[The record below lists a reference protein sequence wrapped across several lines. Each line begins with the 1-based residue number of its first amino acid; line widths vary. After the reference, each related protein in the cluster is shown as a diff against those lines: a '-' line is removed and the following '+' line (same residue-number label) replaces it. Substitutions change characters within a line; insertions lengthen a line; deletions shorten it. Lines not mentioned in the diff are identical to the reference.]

1 MSSTGI
7 ERGSGDEEQ
16 PLLRQRRPPFH
27 ALNLQHWYSSPIDTE
42 RWAVQSTREKVKRF
56 LSSKA
61 GHYSVLTLVSLDVL
75 GMIADFVLRLF
86 QCEQGKSGY
95 DWDLA
100 LNILGA
106 LGLGFSCLFMLELI
120 ASIWAF
126 GFRYILFT
134 ARPDKTLTT
143 WRIFVTQIHANKARY
158 FTSWFH
164 CFDAFIVVAGFI
176 TDVVLHGVIEEVA
189 SFIVVLRLWRVVKII
204 EELGVGEQERA
215 EESERRID
223 ELGSEVDL
231 LRKELAGLKQQLD
244 KAGVR
249 VGDDD
254 DP

>member
-1 MSSTGI
+1 MSSTSI
-7 ERGSGDEEQ
+7 ECGGSDEEQ
-16 PLLRQRRPPFH
+16 PLLRHRRPPFH

-42 RWAVQSTREKVKRF
+42 RWAVQSTREKAKRF
-56 LSSKA
+56 LSSKV

-86 QCEQGKSGY
+86 QCEQGKSSY

-100 LNILGA
+100 LDILGA
-106 LGLGFSCLFMLELI
+106 LGLGFSCLFMVELI

-126 GFRYILFT
+126 GYG
-134 ARPDKTLTT
+134 
-143 WRIFVTQIHANKARY
+143 Y

-215 EESERRID
+215 EESQRRID

-244 KAGVR
+244 KTGAHVA
-249 VGDDD
+249 DDNTTTNFR
-254 DP
+254 

>member
-1 MSSTGI
+1 M
-7 ERGSGDEEQ
+7 
-16 PLLRQRRPPFH
+16 
-27 ALNLQHWYSSPIDTE
+27 
-42 RWAVQSTREKVKRF
+42 QSTREKVKRF

-86 QCEQGKSGY
+86 QCEQGKSSY

-100 LNILGA
+100 LDILGA
-106 LGLGFSCLFMLELI
+106 LGLGFSCLFMVELI

-126 GFRYILFT
+126 GYG
-134 ARPDKTLTT
+134 
-143 WRIFVTQIHANKARY
+143 Y

-164 CFDAFIVVAGFI
+164 CFDAFIVVAGFV
-176 TDVVLHGVIEEVA
+176 TDVVLHGIIEEVA

-215 EESERRID
+215 EESQRRID
-223 ELGSEVDL
+223 ELGGEVDL

-244 KAGVR
+244 KSGVH
-249 VGDDD
+249 VADDGMA
-254 DP
+254 PSSR

>member
-1 MSSTGI
+1 MASTGI
-7 ERGSGDEEQ
+7 EGGGGDEEQ
-16 PLLRQRRPPFH
+16 PLLRHRRPPFH

-42 RWAVQSTREKVKRF
+42 RWAMQSTREKVKRF

-86 QCEQGKSGY
+86 QCEQGKSSY

-100 LNILGA
+100 LDILGA
-106 LGLGFSCLFMLELI
+106 LGLGFSCLFMVELI

-126 GFRYILFT
+126 GYG
-134 ARPDKTLTT
+134 
-143 WRIFVTQIHANKARY
+143 Y

-164 CFDAFIVVAGFI
+164 CFDAFIVVAGFV

-215 EESERRID
+215 EESQRRID
-223 ELGSEVDL
+223 ELGGEVDL

-244 KAGVR
+244 KSGVH
-249 VGDDD
+249 VADDGMA
-254 DP
+254 PSSR

>member
-1 MSSTGI
+1 MASTGI
-7 ERGSGDEEQ
+7 ERGGGDEEQ
-16 PLLRQRRPPFH
+16 PLLRHRRPPFH

-42 RWAVQSTREKVKRF
+42 RWAMQSTREKVKRF

-86 QCEQGKSGY
+86 QCEQGKSSY

-100 LNILGA
+100 LDILGA
-106 LGLGFSCLFMLELI
+106 LGLGFSCLFMVELI

-126 GFRYILFT
+126 GYG
-134 ARPDKTLTT
+134 
-143 WRIFVTQIHANKARY
+143 Y

-164 CFDAFIVVAGFI
+164 CFDAFIVVAGFV

-215 EESERRID
+215 EESQRRID
-223 ELGSEVDL
+223 ELGGEVDL

-244 KAGVR
+244 KSGVH
-249 VGDDD
+249 VADDGMA
-254 DP
+254 PSSR